1 MRVSSNNQGCHRGLS
16 VVGRN
21 LMVPGLGSAL
31 QITFHGREAI
41 KEGIMKRLISLL
53 ALSVHLVFLAL
64 APLPMSPVAD
74 AYAADTEEIVVG
86 YIPIADCLQIYVAEA
101 MGYFQQEGISVQK
114 RPMKGGTAI
123 APAVESGDIQVGWS
137 NTVSIIIAH
146 TKGFDFTFLT
156 PGAIEVE
163 GGHRTHALLVPSNSP
178 IKEIRELAGKVV
190 AINTLGNVNELS
202 ITALAER
209 YGIDMKTVRLVEIP
223 FPDMEAALKNNS
235 VDAALVAEPFV
246 TLSVTHGSAKVL
258 EASAHKAFGDKF
270 MIASWFAKKSWA
282 EKHPTKAA
290 AFARAIA
297 KASDYIT
304 NNPKEV
310 SGHLLSAT
318 KLPADLV
325 GKITLPAFSPTFD
338 LVDMQNL
345 IDVAAKHKFINA
357 SFPAQEI
364 AYQSPR

>member
-1 MRVSSNNQGCHRGLS
+1 
-16 VVGRN
+16 
-21 LMVPGLGSAL
+21 
-31 QITFHGREAI
+31 
-41 KEGIMKRLISLL
+41 MKRLVLSL
-53 ALSVHLVFLAL
+53 AFSVHLIFLAF
-64 APLPMSPVAD
+64 APLPMSPTPGAH
-74 AYAADTEEIVVG
+74 AANTEEIVVG

-101 MGYFQQEGISVQK
+101 MGYFQQEGISIQK

-156 PGAIEVE
+156 PGALEVE
-163 GGHRTHALLVPSNSP
+163 GGHRTHSLLVPSNSP
-178 IKEIRELAGKVV
+178 IKQIGELAGKVV

-209 YGIDMKTVRLVEIP
+209 YGIDMKTIRLVEIP

-246 TLSVTHGSAKVL
+246 TLSVMHGSAKVL

-282 EKHPTKAA
+282 EKNPAKAA
-290 AFARAIA
+290 GFTRAIA
-297 KASDYIT
+297 KASEYIT

-318 KLPADLV
+318 KLSADLV
-325 GKITLPAFSPTFD
+325 GKISLPAFSATFD
-338 LVDMQNL
+338 LADMQKL
-345 IDVAAKHKFINA
+345 IDMAAKHKFIGA
-357 SFPAQEI
+357 AFPAREI
-364 AYQSPR
+364 VYQLPR